1 MQRLKV
7 CKMWPWLFFICF
19 TGRGASVSVVLPEH
33 LRVDVNEPNNPE
45 DSADHRTTLG
55 SLLTSMHL
63 NTVWKPSEYSTTL
76 LPLHPNHQHH
86 LLNPPAER
94 MRSGPAPPAQRTL
107 FLASA
112 PPVLNGLWC
121 SSHTYTQEAVCLFGY
136 YIQCVCCWSS
146 EYYNSINMTFKLLKC
161 LRAVTNT
168 KALNY
173 CIHITIKENLVR
185 K

>member
-7 CKMWPWLFFICF
+7 CKMWLWLFFICF
-19 TGRGASVSVVLPEH
+19 TGRGASLSVVLPEH

-107 FLASA
+107 YLASA
-112 PPVLNGLWC
+112 PPVLNGLRC

-136 YIQCVCCWSS
+136 CIYSVYAVDHLNTTIQ
-146 EYYNSINMTFKLLKC
+146 
-161 LRAVTNT
+161 
-168 KALNY
+168 
-173 CIHITIKENLVR
+173 
-185 K
+185 